1 MDHNT
6 RILLMSAAGGAE
18 KVYVEDVFS
27 TWLYTGTGSTQ
38 AITNGIDLAGKG
50 GLVWRKNRNLTTG
63 AISHYLHDTVR
74 SPQSGMPTSHR
85 LSTDLLNGEFSDND
99 YITSWNSDGFSFGTG
114 NPSLSGSGNTVASW
128 TFRKEPKFFDVVT
141 YTGDGNNRTIA
152 HNLESVPG
160 CIIVKRTDAAS
171 NVGWAVYHRS
181 LSNTEVIYLNSTGQV
196 QQFMTAT
203 WNSTTPT
210 SSVFS
215 LGSDADVNANGGT
228 YVAYLFAH
236 DAGGFGDSGNDNVVS
251 CGSFTTDG
259 SGNATITLG
268 WEPQWLLIKRTD
280 GINSWWLCDPM
291 RGLSQTSFAY
301 LSAESNNQEFTY
313 SAGAIK
319 LNPTGCSFSGFW
331 PASAKHIYI
340 AIRRGPMKKPL
351 DATRVFTPV
360 AYTGNSTSNS
370 TVQNLT
376 TNIAADMAWI
386 TDRNYGAQNKQSFD
400 KLRGKDVVL
409 YQSSTSEESNFNT
422 LYSPASVSFNN
433 TQTVLTG
440 QFTANG
446 VYNSSGFT
454 FIAWNFCRAPGF
466 FDIVCYTGTGVNRTV
481 DHGLGVTP
489 ELMLIKKRNVVD
501 RWVVYANNDNTD
513 YLVLNTTAG
522 SVDDNTMWNDTS
534 PTELVF
540 TLGTNNDVNGST
552 DTFVAYLFAS
562 CPGVSKVGSYTG
574 TGATLD
580 IDCGFSN
587 GARFVMIKR
596 TEPASTGD
604 WYIWDTARG
613 IISGNDPYLLLN
625 STATEVTSTDYIDPL
640 SSGFQISSTAP
651 AAINALGG
659 NFIYLAIA

>member
-27 TWLYTGTGSTQ
+27 TWLYTGNGSTQ
-38 AITNGIDLAGKG
+38 TITNGIDLAGEG
-50 GLVWRKNRNLTTG
+50 GMVWVKSRSVGRQHYIFDTNRGVTKYLRITTQPEDTLATSLT
-63 AISHYLHDTVR
+63 AFNS
-74 SPQSGMPTSHR
+74 SGFTLGS
-85 LSTDLLNGEFSDND
+85 LADVN
-99 YITSWNSDGFSFGTG
+99 NSSEPF
-114 NPSLSGSGNTVASW
+114 VSW
-128 TFRKEPKFFDVVT
+128 TFRKAKKFFDVVT
-141 YTGDGNNRTIA
+141 YTGNSSNRTIA
-152 HNLESVPG
+152 HSLGSVPG
-160 CIIVKRTDAAS
+160 CIIIKELTNLSFDAD
-171 NVGWAVYHRS
+171 NWPVYHRS
-181 LSNTEVIYLNSTGQV
+181 LANTEYAFFDGNVAKSTN
-196 QQFMTAT
+196 TAL

-210 SSVFS
+210 STVFS
-215 LGSDADVNANGGT
+215 LGTDPLVNLSGRD